1 MEKHEQI
8 FSYINTKREEQGIS
22 KKEFAKVI
30 GCTQRAFRYWE
41 LGERKISI
49 DTADKALKVLG
60 VSAVIGKEVNR
71 VWKNTTRHKKLW
83 SYSTFQNP
91 H

>member
-8 FSYINTKREEQGIS
+8 IAYINAKREEQGIS
-22 KKEFAKVI
+22 KKEFAKMI

-60 VSAVIGKEVNR
+60 ISAVIGEE
-71 VWKNTTRHKKLW
+71 KNYDELRKAP
-83 SYSTFQNP
+83 SDDG
-91 H
+91 

>member
-8 FSYINTKREEQGIS
+8 IAYINAKREEQGIS
-22 KKEFAKVI
+22 KKEFAKMI

-60 VSAVIGKEVNR
+60 ISAVIGEER
-71 VWKNTTRHKKLW
+71 GELRHDELGKDP
-83 SYSTFQNP
+83 SDDG
-91 H
+91 

>member
-1 MEKHEQI
+1 MIKHEQI
-8 FSYINTKREEQGIS
+8 FAYINTKREEQGIS
-22 KKEFAKVI
+22 KKEFAKMI

-60 VSAVIGKEVNR
+60 ISAVIGEEKGGDACG
-71 VWKNTTRHKKLW
+71 KN
-83 SYSTFQNP
+83 
-91 H
+91 

>member
-1 MEKHEQI
+1 MMKHEQI
-8 FSYINTKREEQGIS
+8 IAYINAKREEQGIS
-22 KKEFAKVI
+22 KKEFAKMI

-60 VSAVIGKEVNR
+60 ISAVIGEE
-71 VWKNTTRHKKLW
+71 KNYDELRKAP
-83 SYSTFQNP
+83 SDDG
-91 H
+91 